1 MPLTDQ
7 PKFKMKLLLLRLASC
22 LLLSSMVVVSATG
35 SFELE
40 VLGIQNSRGEL
51 SNGTCCTLR
60 DVRLDNGTC
69 AGECRTF
76 FRLCLKEYQTEVS
89 DTGPCTFG
97 NVSTSVVGGNSFSM
111 HANPHHHVVL
121 TLPFTFRWTVSGIS
135 YIYCLFAIMK
145 KLETES
151 YFITK

>member
-1 MPLTDQ
+1 MT
-7 PKFKMKLLLLRLASC
+7 LLLGIAAC
-22 LLLSSMVVVSATG
+22 FLSTNMLVSATG

-40 VLGIQNSRGEL
+40 VLGIQNTRGEL
-51 SNGTCCTLR
+51 SNGSCCTLP
-60 DVRLDNGTC
+60 DIRLDNGTC
-69 AGECRTF
+69 VGQCRTF

-121 TLPFTFRWTVSGIS
+121 KLPFTFRWTVSTFDAQIDPFLLFL
-135 YIYCLFAIMK
+135 CLCTKQTFA
-145 KLETES
+145 
-151 YFITK
+151 YHFGVFIIKS